1 MRNEWLNQT
10 YQIKQHAE
18 GKILTEEVSG
28 QVCGGFGIHETAV
41 GWNITHLRSG
51 WATFMSRTAEGA
63 QMTALYLIEN
73 YTAEFECLN
82 IKGCLVEN
90 FKPLAERI
98 EADTQLWN
106 LRKLYAVP
114 RRELDRWGR
123 EMQPKMRVI
132 S

>member
-1 MRNEWLNQT
+1 
-10 YQIKQHAE
+10 
-18 GKILTEEVSG
+18 
-28 QVCGGFGIHETAV
+28 
-41 GWNITHLRSG
+41 
-51 WATFMSRTAEGA
+51 
-63 QMTALYLIEN
+63 MTALYLIEN
-73 YTAEFECLN
+73 YTAEFERLN